1 MEGKMNIKEIVAKY
15 LKENGYD
22 GLVNPD
28 IWKCGCH
35 LDDLMSCNEPHE
47 TECIPA
53 ISRKDKNGYPVMFPG
68 KS

>member
-1 MEGKMNIKEIVAKY
+1 MNIKEIVAKY

-35 LDDLMSCNEPHE
+35 LDNFMWCSGPLV

-53 ISRKDKNGYPVMFPG
+53 IHGKINSYPVMFPG
-68 KS
+68 KSEEEE